1 MKLVISGLITDF
13 NQSHFVFFFFFF
25 KRAEIFS
32 LGQGTSLIQFP
43 ERESLSLG
51 TQQDGKDEIE
61 TMNLMDSIQK
71 YFSGVMSS
79 KR

>member
-13 NQSHFVFFFFFF
+13 NQSHFGFFFFF